1 MSDGFHS
8 LLSGVFILRTRM
20 FTMVGFGQLRSVYL
34 TGWFPCIVRMQVSLP
49 FDEVLERSR
58 PSMTSVVQYALDLE
72 LLFSTDK
79 VRWWSG
85 EVWSVCGRFAI
96 GG

>member
-1 MSDGFHS
+1 M
-8 LLSGVFILRTRM
+8 M
-20 FTMVGFGQLRSVYL
+20 
-34 TGWFPCIVRMQVSLP
+34 
-49 FDEVLERSR
+49 
-58 PSMTSVVQYALDLE
+58 SVVQYALDLE

-79 VRWWSG
+79 VRWWLG